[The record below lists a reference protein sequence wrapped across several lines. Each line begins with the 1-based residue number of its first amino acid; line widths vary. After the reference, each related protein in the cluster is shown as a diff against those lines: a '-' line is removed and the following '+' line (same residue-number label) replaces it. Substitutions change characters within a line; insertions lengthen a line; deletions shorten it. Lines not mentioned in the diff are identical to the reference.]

1 MEDGVD
7 GDVELEFAF
16 NGQHRPSEGSVDASS
31 TFMVSNLRMPSLS
44 SKDLE
49 TGKRQAVQSTKLA
62 TFSGVTLPCLLNI
75 LGVILY
81 LRLGWAVGQLGIV
94 GLTAAYT
101 LAGITV
107 ILTTLSISA
116 IATNGVVKGGG
127 AYFLISRTLGPE
139 LGGSVGLCLYLGN
152 AIGVT
157 FYLTG
162 FSDTLT
168 QSIFEDDPSYR
179 MKLGIS
185 SAALLVLTGISLM
198 GAQVFS
204 KLNVIVL
211 CSELTTIMAA
221 ILSFALGS
229 KVGGGDTE
237 GYVGFGGWDPVTN
250 STRAPLDT
258 FRDNLLPEYSEGM
271 NFFSVFA
278 VIFPSVT
285 GIMAGANMS
294 GDLKDP
300 GKSLGRGTLTAIAHA
315 LSIYVIMFLLMGST
329 TERATLKGNVHLL
342 QDACFSPSLISFGI
356 LVSSASSGLGSMCGA
371 GRILQALA
379 RDRLLSPLDIFA
391 QGSTVGDE
399 PHMAVLGT
407 WCIAQT
413 CLFIGSLDTVASIL
427 TNFFLVTYFA
437 TNLSVCVLK
446 MTGAPNFRPRFRYF
460 SWKTSLTGAILCLV
474 IMFLSGPLYAFITL
488 GFLGVL
494 FLHILYF
501 APPNA
506 EGWGD
511 VTQALIFH
519 QVRKMLLH
527 LDERKSHPKFWRP
540 SILLLPNMFHYVRRT
555 TPHDTTEEHRGDDSS
570 KSESEM
576 IPFQPEEEF
585 VNMWMAMFDF
595 CNNLKK
601 NGLYIVGDTCVG
613 DLDVSAPLCP
623 RLRGLWN
630 QLIDAAEIKA
640 FSVVCPATTYRDGCF
655 SLMMTAGLGGM
666 RPNSVMFALPPRRTL
681 SEDRRHVPMAKR
693 AETKTA
699 PPSAVLLQQDTDGKQ
714 NITIDSMRGKR
725 RVSSSSSRRPRDL
738 RDTFSLVLD
747 THEVA
752 KLKQEYHNNIRR
764 PKRSK
769 TTRVPDPSSTLQ
781 TCQAQEFC
789 ACVRDALR
797 LQMNVLVGVHFE
809 HLDKDLIV
817 NHFVMSCANA
827 NGTVNGTDDANTN
840 EAGTLGRR
848 LERLRRKFSAKGP
861 GKMTIDVWCFDLSQ
875 SLPEDAGED
884 ANGGFSGHAL
894 LQLQL
899 ANVLH
904 RTDYWQEYTQ
914 IRFVYLPKWTPQ
926 LEEEERVLHGGGRK
940 AGVGAQAEDET
951 TSHPSSPS
959 HQQQQQQAA
968 ATRQLQVLRA
978 SIKKLLV
985 KSRISAE
992 VLILIPPRP
1001 NEGIMSS
1008 SSCILPYAYNPNP
1021 DSDPDPDPLT
1031 PLTSDPDADPDPN
1044 PHPHPNPN
1052 PVTCTVP

>member
-1 MEDGVD
+1 MWGGRTKGYAHVEDGVD

-16 NGQHRPSEGSVDASS
+16 NGPDRPSEGSDASS

-49 TGKRQAVQSTKLA
+49 TGKRQSVQSTKLS
-62 TFSGVTLPCLLNI
+62 TFSGVTVPCLLNI
-75 LGVILY
+75 LGIILY

-204 KLNVIVL
+204 KLNVLVL

-221 ILSFALGS
+221 IVSFAFGS

-271 NFFSVFA
+271 HFFSVFA

-315 LSIYVIMFLLMGST
+315 LSIYLIMFLLMGST

-379 RDRLLSPLDIFA
+379 RDRLLSPLDMFA
-391 QGSTVGDE
+391 QGSTIGDE
-399 PHMAVLGT
+399 PQMAIWGT

-474 IMFLSGPLYAFITL
+474 IMFLSGPLYAFMTL

-555 TPHDTTEEHRGDDSS
+555 TPQDQPPPPPLPAQEHREDDA
-570 KSESEM
+570 KSELL
-576 IPFQPEEEF
+576 PLQPEEEF

-601 NGLYIVGDTCVG
+601 NGLYVVGDTCVG

-623 RLRGLWN
+623 RLQGLWN
-630 QLIDAAEIKA
+630 QLIGAAEIKA

-666 RPNSVMFALPPRRTL
+666 RPNSVMFALPPRRAL
-681 SEDRRHVPMAKR
+681 SDRQVPMAKR
-693 AETKTA
+693 AENKTA
-699 PPSAVLLQQDTDGKQ
+699 PPSAVVLQQDAVGKQ
-714 NITIDSMRGKR
+714 EITIDSMRGKR
-725 RVSSSSSRRPRDL
+725 HFSSSSSRPRDL
-738 RDTFSLVLD
+738 RDTFSLLLD

-752 KLKQEYHNNIRR
+752 KLKQEYHNSRRR
-764 PKRSK
+764 PTRSK
-769 TTRVPDPSSTLQ
+769 TRAGLGTLRQ
-781 TCQAQEFC
+781 CQAQEFC
-789 ACVRDALR
+789 ACVQDALR

-827 NGTVNGTDDANTN
+827 NGTVNGTDANMS
-840 EAGTLGRR
+840 ESGILGRR
-848 LERLRRKFSAKGP
+848 LERLRRKFAAKGP

-875 SLPEDAGED
+875 SLPEHADEH

-914 IRFVYLPKWTPQ
+914 IRFVYLPQWTPQ
-926 LEEEERVLHGGGRK
+926 LEEERVLHGGRK
-940 AGVGAQAEDET
+940 AGVGAQEDET
-951 TSHPSSPS
+951 SHRPPPK
-959 HQQQQQQAA
+959 QQQ
-968 ATRQLQVLRA
+968 ATRQLQALRA
-978 SIKKLLV
+978 SIKQLLV
-985 KSRISAE
+985 KSRICAE
-992 VLILIPPRP
+992 VLILIPPPP
-1001 NEGIMSS
+1001 NEGT
-1008 SSCILPYAYNPNP
+1008 
-1021 DSDPDPDPLT
+1021 LT
-1031 PLTSDPDADPDPN
+1031 LTLRPWP
-1044 PHPHPNPN
+1044 
-1052 PVTCTVP
+1052 